1 MAQSLKD
8 SIYTAFGLEDK
19 DLRTYSPLT
28 LAYIG
33 DGVFDLL
40 IRSLVVGRAN
50 MPPNRLHG
58 HTSHIV
64 KASSQARIM
73 EAIGPDLTEEEADIF
88 RRGRNAKSYTHAKN
102 ASLMDYRIATG
113 FEALMGW
120 HYLQGNMDRIIEL
133 TKIGL
138 EETDLSAQERR

>member
-8 SIYTAFGLEDK
+8 SVFAAFDVEEK
-19 DLRTYSPLT
+19 DIRAYSPLT

-33 DGVFDLL
+33 DGIFDLI
-40 IRSLVVGRAN
+40 IRSLVVGTAN

-58 HTSHIV
+58 YTSHIV
-64 KASSQARIM
+64 KAASQARIM
-73 EAIGPDLTEEEADIF
+73 AVIEPELTEEEEDIY

-102 ASLMDYRIATG
+102 ASLIDYRIATG

-120 HYLQGNMDRIIEL
+120 HYLHGNTDRIIEL
-133 TKIGL
+133 TKRGL
-138 EETDLSAQERR
+138 AGSGLKI

>member
-8 SIYTAFGLEDK
+8 SIFTAFHVEEK

-33 DGVFDLL
+33 DGIFDLI
-40 IRSLVVGRAN
+40 IRSLVVGSAN
-50 MPPNRLHG
+50 MPPNRLHS

-64 KASSQARIM
+64 RAASQARMM
-73 EAIGPDLTEEEADIF
+73 EAIEADLTEEEAEIY

-102 ASLMDYRIATG
+102 ATLIDYRIATG

-120 HYLQGNMDRIIEL
+120 HYLQGNTERIIEL
-133 TKIGL
+133 TRRGLAGSHLKI
-138 EETDLSAQERR
+138 